1 MLHDEL
7 TQGIVQEKRDYMQII
22 SITGR
27 IMLIIGV
34 IFLAYVIYD
43 GKRKGIKKDKAE
55 LILLQDSGYA
65 DSYTASENKGN
76 IYRQELTEKV
86 KIEKPKTISDS
97 ARAILEEIEK
107 ETKRDTTHKAYDKDS
122 TEILR
127 NDKDAGTNATDI
139 LYEDTDKTSKIEINN
154 MGASEMT
161 EIMREKGTEV
171 LKDNDNTEI
180 LKNETI
186 KKGASEMERT
196 EMLSDIEEP
205 FVWSDGVITD
215 RAKIHVSDPKILDE
229 IEDAEILTSDP
240 FDDDDD
246 DDESVTAILT
256 DDDEWADTVVLDDV
270 IE

>member
-1 MLHDEL
+1 MLYDEL

-27 IMLIIGV
+27 IILIIGV
-34 IFLAYVIYD
+34 MILAYVIYD

-86 KIEKPKTISDS
+86 NIEKPKTISDS

-107 ETKRDTTHKAYDKDS
+107 ETKNDTTHKAYDKDS

-127 NDKDAGTNATDI
+127 NDIGTDMNATDI

-161 EIMREKGTEV
+161 EIMKEKGTEV

-186 KKGASEMERT
+186 KKGDTEMERT

-215 RAKIHVSDPKILDE
+215 RAKIHLSDPKILDE
-229 IEDAEILTSDP
+229 IEDTEILASDP
-240 FDDDDD
+240 YDDDD

-270 IE
+270 VE